1 MTARIVITLL
11 MVIVIDVYAFQV
23 FKTLGRSSA
32 PWVQRA
38 INVAYWSIPAF
49 IGLLTLLTLARI
61 EPQWGRNVVVYGRA
75 FFFLLYIAK
84 FLMAGVLLM
93 GDAVA
98 IGAKLIDWVSG
109 NRTALADAGRRQFVK
124 NLALAAGAIPFGTLV
139 YGMVRN
145 AYRYTVERV
154 AVKIDNLPD
163 ALEGLKIVQI
173 SDVHSGSFTFKEP
186 VKHAIDLINGEAA
199 DLVFFTGDLVND
211 RSDEMLP
218 YIDVFDKITAKHG
231 VFSVLGNHDY
241 GDYAQWNSDAEKAEN
256 LEQLKRIHGQLG
268 WQLLLNENRILT
280 INGAQLGIIGVE
292 NWSAKGRFRSEGDLA
307 KAYTGVESAAVKL
320 LLSHDPSHWDAEVNQ
335 AYKDIDVTFSGHTHG
350 MQFGVKIPGLINWS
364 PSKYLYKQWAG
375 LYQKGKQYIYVNRG
389 LGFLGYPGRVGML
402 PEITVLELQKA

>member
-1 MTARIVITLL
+1 
-11 MVIVIDVYAFQV
+11 MVILIDVYAFQV

-38 INVAYWSIPAF
+38 INMAYWSVPAF
-49 IGLLTLLTLARI
+49 IGLLTVLALARI

-75 FFFLLYIAK
+75 FFFVLYIAK
-84 FLMAGVLLM
+84 FLMAGVLLL
-93 GDAVA
+93 GDAVV
-98 IGAKLIDWVSG
+98 IGGRLIDWIGG
-109 NRTALADAGRRQFVK
+109 NRTAMADTGRRQFVQ
-124 NLALAAGAIPFGTLV
+124 NLALAAGVLPFGTLI

-154 AVKIDNLPD
+154 TVAIDDLPE

-173 SDVHSGSFTFKEP
+173 SDIHSGSFTFKEP
-186 VKHAIDLINGEAA
+186 VKHAIELINQEAA

-211 RSDEMLP
+211 RADEMHP
-218 YIDVFDKITAKHG
+218 YMDVFDKITARHG

-241 GDYAQWNSDAEKAEN
+241 GDYTQWNSDAEKAEN
-256 LEQLKRIHGQLG
+256 LAQLKAIHGRLG
-268 WQLLLNENRILT
+268 WQLLLNEHRLLDL
-280 INGAQLGIIGVE
+280 NGAQLAIIGVE

-307 KAYTGVESAAVKL
+307 KAYAGAESAAVKL
-320 LLSHDPSHWDAEVNQ
+320 LLSHDPSHWDAEINQ
-335 AYKDIDVTFSGHTHG
+335 AYRDIDVTFSGHTHG
-350 MQFGVKIPGLINWS
+350 MQFGIKIPGLIHWS

-375 LYQKGKQYIYVNRG
+375 LYQQGKQYIYVNRG

-402 PEITVLELQKA
+402 PEITVLQLKRA

>member
-1 MTARIVITLL
+1 MTARIVITLV
-11 MVIVIDVYAFQV
+11 MVVLIDVYAFQV
-23 FKTLGRSSA
+23 FKTMGRTSA

-38 INVAYWSIPAF
+38 INVAYWSVPAF
-49 IGLLTLLTLARI
+49 IGLLTVLSLARV

-75 FFFLLYIAK
+75 FFFVLYIAK
-84 FLMAGVLLM
+84 FLMASVLLV

-98 IGAKLIDWVSG
+98 IGGRLIDWIGG
-109 NRTALADAGRRQFVK
+109 NRTAFADVGRRQFVK
-124 NLALAAGAIPFGTLV
+124 NLALAAGALPFGTLI

-154 AVKIDNLPD
+154 TVGIENLP
-163 ALEGLKIVQI
+163 AGLEGLKIVQI

-186 VKHAIDLINGEAA
+186 VKHAIDLINQEAA

-211 RSDEMLP
+211 RSEEMLP
-218 YIDVFDKITAKHG
+218 YMDVFDKITAKLG

-241 GDYAQWNSDAEKAEN
+241 GDYTQWSTAAEKAEN
-256 LEQLKRIHGQLG
+256 LARLKAIHGELG
-268 WQLLLNENRILT
+268 WQLLLNENRILEV
-280 INGAQLGIIGVE
+280 NGAKLGIIGVE

-307 KAYTGVESAAVKL
+307 KAYAGAEAAEVKL

-335 AYKDIDVTFSGHTHG
+335 AYQDINVTFSGHTHG

-364 PSKYLYKQWAG
+364 PSQYLYKQWAG
-375 LYQKGKQYIYVNRG
+375 LYQRGKQYIYVNRG

-402 PEITVLELQKA
+402 PEITVMELKRA